1 MISTVVSGSAES
13 SSKSTPSSSEMKTD
27 QVQDDESSDDEP
39 EVRMR
44 VGDSYQANVP
54 DWNENEKKPHS
65 KEGMLIWTPNDNL
78 QDDDLDKFCTTALE
92 KYQYNTEQ
100 ALGMLFWH
108 KHDIK
113 TSLSDMVNFTP
124 MPDEWSLEDKVL
136 FEQAFAFH
144 GKNFRKIQQ
153 LVPDKEIGQLVKHYY
168 TWKKTRIKTSVM
180 DKQASKKTTTD
191 KNNGN
196 TENKPGMLN
205 GNKDAS
211 NTEKMEVDKEKPSS
225 SPKAINNQDIPIDI
239 RDIEEINNHAK
250 GAEGFLSQMEENLVT
265 LKRQVQIFK
274 QECGLLSESQGI
286 AQCPISP
293 EKPEVPSEWTDE
305 EKEIAKE
312 AFRTLGDDFIEV
324 SEILGTKTVVQ
335 VKDMY
340 QSCKGELFNKKQQE
354 ETKDETKSEEGET
367 EEKDE
372 AMMVD

>member
-1 MISTVVSGSAES
+1 MISTVSSAD
-13 SSKSTPSSSEMKTD
+13 SSKASPEASEMETNELQND
-27 QVQDDESSDDEP
+27 GESSDDEP

-44 VGDSYQANVP
+44 VGDSYQADVP
-54 DWNENEKKPHS
+54 IWDESDKKPHS
-65 KEGMLIWTPNDNL
+65 KEGMLIWTPSENL
-78 QDDDLDKFCTTALE
+78 RDDALDKFCTTALE

-113 TSLSDMVNFTP
+113 TSLEDMINFTP

-180 DKQASKKTTTD
+180 DKQASKKNSDKNSTTD
-191 KNNGN
+191 KYKTDLVNG
-196 TENKPGMLN
+196 T
-205 GNKDAS
+205 KDS
-211 NTEKMEVDKEKPSS
+211 STNEKMEVKEEKSS

-239 RDIEEINNHAK
+239 RDIEEINAHPK
-250 GAEGFLSQMEENLVT
+250 GAEGYLSSMEETLVT

-274 QECGLLSESQGI
+274 QECGLLSDSQGL
-286 AQCPISP
+286 ARCPP
-293 EKPEVPSEWTDE
+293 LEKREIPSDWTDE
-305 EKEIAKE
+305 EKDVAKE
-312 AFRTLGDDFIEV
+312 AFRTFGDDFVEV

-335 VKDMY
+335 IKDLY
-340 QSCKGELFNKKQQE
+340 QECKGSLFPKKE
-354 ETKDETKSEEGET
+354 ENGTKDEVMKTDEANTSEE
-367 EEKDE
+367 
-372 AMMVD
+372 AMVVD